1 METSAVRK
9 VNDDAK
15 FYAENMFGDNG
26 ARKRFRKHI
35 SINKIS
41 KLEIR

>member
-1 METSAVRK
+1 METLAVRK
-9 VNDDAK
+9 INDDAK

-26 ARKRFRKHI
+26 TRKRFRKHS

-41 KLEIR
+41 KMEIR